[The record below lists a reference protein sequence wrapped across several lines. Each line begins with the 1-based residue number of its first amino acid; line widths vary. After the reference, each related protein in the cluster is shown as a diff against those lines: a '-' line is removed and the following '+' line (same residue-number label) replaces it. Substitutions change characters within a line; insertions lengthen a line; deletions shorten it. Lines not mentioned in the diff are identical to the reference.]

1 LQPAG
6 RTTGY
11 TVVVTKVSGEA
22 QEVARAEA
30 QAVLAM
36 VADERRRGRIAD
48 VVAAVDEGVVEGD
61 DADALAEL
69 LELGLSTGRVRALYG
84 PGGEQAALG
93 LFRRLPAG
101 RELTD
106 SARELNEA
114 LEALGGRTIER
125 ISVSAVGPGEYGVTI
140 STEDFEIALRLG
152 KAGARV
158 ASIGA

>member
-1 LQPAG
+1 MA
-6 RTTGY
+6 R
-11 TVVVTKVSGEA
+11 VSGEA

-36 VADERRRGRIAD
+36 VVDESRRAKLAD
-48 VVAAVDEGVVEGD
+48 VVAAVDEGVVEGA

-93 LFRRLPAG
+93 LFRRLPLGKEIAATT
-101 RELTD
+101 RD
-106 SARELNEA
+106 LNEA
-114 LEALGGRTIER
+114 LSALEGRTIEKVT
-125 ISVSAVGPGEYGVTI
+125 VSAIGPGEYGVTV
-140 STEDFEIALRLG
+140 STENFEIALRLG

>member
-1 LQPAG
+1 MA
-6 RTTGY
+6 
-11 TVVVTKVSGEA
+11 TKVAGEA

-36 VADERRRGRIAD
+36 VQDEGRRAKLAG
-48 VVAAVDEGVVEGD
+48 VVAAVDEGVLDGPE
-61 DADALAEL
+61 ADALAEL

-93 LFRRLPAG
+93 LFRRLPLGKEIA
-101 RELTD
+101 ETT
-106 SARELNEA
+106 RELNEA
-114 LEALGGRTIER
+114 LAALEGRTIEK
-125 ISVSAVGPGEYGVTI
+125 IAVNAVGPGEYGVTV

-158 ASIGA
+158 ASIGT

>member
-1 LQPAG
+1 MP
-6 RTTGY
+6 
-11 TVVVTKVSGEA
+11 KVSGEA

-36 VADERRRGRIAD
+36 VQDEGRRARLAD
-48 VVAAVDEGVVEGD
+48 VVAAVDEGLVEGE

-69 LELGLSTGRVRALYG
+69 LELGLQTGRVRALYG

-93 LFRRLPAG
+93 LFRRLPLGKEIA
-101 RELTD
+101 ETT
-106 SARELNEA
+106 RELNEA
-114 LEALGGRTIER
+114 LSALEGRTIEK
-125 ISVSAVGPGEYGVTI
+125 ITVSAVGPGEYGVTV

>member
-1 LQPAG
+1 MP
-6 RTTGY
+6 R
-11 TVVVTKVSGEA
+11 VTGEA
-22 QEVARAEA
+22 REVARAEA

-36 VADERRRGRIAD
+36 VQDEGRRSKIAD
-48 VVAAVDEGVVEGD
+48 VVAAVDEGVVEGA

-93 LFRRLPAG
+93 LFRRLPLGKEIA
-101 RELTD
+101 ETT
-106 SARELNEA
+106 RELNEA
-114 LEALGGRTIER
+114 LSALEGRTIEKLT
-125 ISVSAVGPGEYGVTI
+125 VNAVGPGEYGVTV
-140 STEDFEIALRLG
+140 STDDFEIALRLG

>member
-1 LQPAG
+1 MP
-6 RTTGY
+6 R
-11 TVVVTKVSGEA
+11 VSGEA

-30 QAVLAM
+30 QAVLSM
-36 VADERRRGRIAD
+36 VADEGRRAKLAD
-48 VVAAVDEGVVEGD
+48 VVAAVDEGVVEGA

-69 LELGLSTGRVRALYG
+69 LELGLQTGRVRALYG

-93 LFRRLPAG
+93 LFRRLPLGKEIAATT
-101 RELTD
+101 RD
-106 SARELNEA
+106 LNEA
-114 LEALGGRTIER
+114 LSALEGRTIDKVT
-125 ISVSAVGPGEYGVTI
+125 VSAIGPGEYGVTV